1 MNYAS
6 RLREMVDAANVLQ
19 KDLAADLGVSEG
31 TVSNL
36 LNGNTRLTLED
47 AERVLAVLRNRTGKT
62 RGLQLSDLVRAA

>member
-1 MNYAS
+1 
-6 RLREMVDAANVLQ
+6 MVDAADVLQ